1 MRLSEKIKAYRAA
14 QAKLEAKRTALR
26 AVTYYGAGD
35 YSKQAAI
42 LEQLTAA
49 IDRTICTLSYLY
61 QKRDALQAAQRLM
74 VEEQGLTHCDLPW
87 CHRAATAKWVRT
99 AKQIK
104 DSTRKHKGV
113 ALRMEPESIRC
124 SVHVPAWREG
134 VYSPL
139 VGFVKATSPV
149 KVAS

>member
-14 QAKLEAKRTALR
+14 QARLEEARERNRCAEWSVAKQE
-26 AVTYYGAGD
+26 
-35 YSKQAAI
+35 QARG
-42 LEQLTAA
+42 LTAA
-49 IDRTICTLSYLY
+49 IDRVTCTLSELSA
-61 QKRDALQAAQRLM
+61 KRDALLAAQRLM